1 MRLISTAAVAVLL
14 SGCIVVQKH
23 PNTRP
28 MPAEAI
34 QSIGKANIAV
44 SQSNN
49 GVEKSWFMTDSSA
62 AGAGYGLIG
71 GLVTG
76 IMDAIMNAGPQRRAG
91 QAANEIA
98 ELVPADALTSSL
110 VGHLQS
116 QVPTADAKVAGV
128 SIGSISTVQ
137 KLTSTSVKD
146 GQVEIATTYT
156 LSEDASAFR
165 VTSQVTFEAKSLP
178 YKTPYKFEKSVPKTE
193 LTGPVYRN
201 TFTYHSAQLPVPS
214 LTPDLVQ
221 RLVGNIEASYKDAS
235 GAPPK
240 PDSDEGKKMAKELEQ
255 ARDEKLTKDEI
266 AIFLTREWVK
276 DRGALLKQEIEGAH
290 AFIAKYVVQDLNSSS
305 IPSFEGQDQLV
316 DTSTDRT
323 VRRVGAGLDAGSYV
337 SAPGNV
343 TSFTTYGNA
352 IAIAKVNSERISELR
367 KQASA
372 AKQKSNSKK
381 KAA

>member
-1 MRLISTAAVAVLL
+1 MRLIFTAAAAVLL
-14 SGCIVVQKH
+14 SGCIVMQKH

-28 MPAEAI
+28 MPADAI
-34 QSIGKANIAV
+34 QAVGKAKIAV
-44 SQSNN
+44 AQNNN

-62 AGAGYGLIG
+62 AGASYGLIG

-76 IMDAIMNAGPQRRAG
+76 IMDAIMNAGPSRRAS

-110 VGHLQS
+110 VGHLQA
-116 QVPTADAKVAGV
+116 QAPPADATVPGV
-128 SIGSISTVQ
+128 SVGSIGTVQ
-137 KLTSTSVKD
+137 KLTSTGVKD

-165 VTSQVTFEAKSLP
+165 VISLVTFEAKSLP

-193 LTGPVYRN
+193 LTGPLYRN
-201 TFTYHSAQLPVPS
+201 TFTYHSAQLPVPT

-221 RLVGNIEASYKDAS
+221 RLVANIEASYKDVS
-235 GAPPK
+235 GAMPK
-240 PDSDEGKKMAKELEQ
+240 ADSDEGKKMAKELEQ
-255 ARDEKLTKDEI
+255 ARDENLTKDEI

-276 DRGALLKQEIEGAH
+276 DNGAMLKREIEGAH
-290 AFIAKYVVQDLNSSS
+290 AFIAKYVVQDLNSTVV
-305 IPSFEGQDQLV
+305 PSFEGQDQLV
-316 DTSTDRT
+316 DTTDGRT
-323 VRRVGAGLDAGSYV
+323 VRRIGAGLDAGSYV

-372 AKQKSNSKK
+372 AKQKSKSKK